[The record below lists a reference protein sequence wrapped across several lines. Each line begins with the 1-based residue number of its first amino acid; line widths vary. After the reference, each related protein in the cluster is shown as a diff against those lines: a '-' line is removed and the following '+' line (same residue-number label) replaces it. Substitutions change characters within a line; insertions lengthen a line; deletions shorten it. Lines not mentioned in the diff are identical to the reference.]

1 MKLWKKISL
10 LTAVVLFL
18 AMGIFGGGMLYETWK
33 YNLNQTVSSIKCA
46 VCQSL
51 FLFTQSIAKS
61 CKLFQR
67 QGFAADTGRYAQCF
81 DGCCHLFFTEMQL
94 RRVYQSVLQRFSP
107 LVERG
112 TD

>member
-1 MKLWKKISL
+1 MTRFYRIFRYKKDSDSY
-10 LTAVVLFL
+10 THKMRSVRVF
-18 AMGIFGGGMLYETWK
+18 
-33 YNLNQTVSSIKCA
+33 
-46 VCQSL
+46 

-112 TD
+112 TDQAE